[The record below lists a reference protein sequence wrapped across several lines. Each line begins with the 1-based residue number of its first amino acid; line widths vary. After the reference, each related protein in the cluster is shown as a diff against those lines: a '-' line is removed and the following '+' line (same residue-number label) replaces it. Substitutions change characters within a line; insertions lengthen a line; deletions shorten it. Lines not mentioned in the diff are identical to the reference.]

1 MIDVNLAK
9 YHALLKTVELGS
21 MTRAADAMGYTQSAI
36 SRAIAELEREWD
48 LELLTRSRSGIALSS
63 NGEVLLPYIQGICN
77 AAKELEEQVAEIHGM
92 TRGTLRVGTFTSV
105 SIHWLPGMM
114 KVFLDRYPGIHFELV
129 SSWEFAE
136 IEDLIRR
143 GQVDCGFLGL
153 PAGEGLDVLPLW
165 QDRLLAVLPPDH
177 PLAHASSYPVSRLTQ
192 DPYIRISEERD
203 VEISRIY
210 QEEGVRPNVQYNVND
225 DFAILS
231 MVEQGLGVSIMPEL
245 VLRDSNRRF
254 SAIPLERP
262 RFREIGLA
270 VRSGKAPSPLTSHF
284 LTCVK
289 EVASQMELADRKNA
303 WNFNP

>member
-1 MIDVNLAK
+1 MNLTK
-9 YHALLKTVELGS
+9 YQALLKTVELGS
-21 MTRAADAMGYTQSAI
+21 ITRAAEAMGYTQSAL

-48 LELLTRSRSGIALSS
+48 LELLTRSRSGVALSS
-63 NGEVLLPYIQGICN
+63 DGNVLLPAIRGLCN
-77 AAKELEEQVAEIHGM
+77 AAKTLEEQVAELHGM

-105 SIHWLPGMM
+105 SIHWLPGIM
-114 KVFLDRYPGIHFELV
+114 KAFLDRYPGIHFELV

-143 GQVDCGFLGL
+143 GEVDCGFLRV
-153 PAGEGLDVLPLW
+153 PAGEGLDTIALQ

-177 PLAHASSYPVSRLTQ
+177 PLAHAPCYPIPRFTR

-203 VEISRIY
+203 MEISRIF
-210 QEEGVRPNVQYNVND
+210 QEEGVRPNLQYNVND
-225 DFAILS
+225 DFAILA

-245 VLRDSNRRF
+245 VLRNSNRHF
-254 SAIPLERP
+254 SAIPLDHP

-284 LTCVK
+284 LSCVQ
-289 EVASQMELADRKNA
+289 ELVAQMD
-303 WNFNP
+303 PDISPQ